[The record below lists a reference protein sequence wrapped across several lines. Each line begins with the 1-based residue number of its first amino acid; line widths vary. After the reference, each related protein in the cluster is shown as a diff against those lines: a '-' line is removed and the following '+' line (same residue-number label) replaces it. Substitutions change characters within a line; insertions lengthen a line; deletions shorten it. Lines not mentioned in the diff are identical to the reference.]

1 MKNDADPMSGKVL
14 APLLVGFVLVVMV
27 VIARANA
34 PDRSTTPTTL
44 DFTSGTTVTSV
55 TAPTSTS
62 TTTPVGETTPKS
74 RGATLQAF
82 LQAPG
87 WRSLSGG
94 DLRPRTGFATVW
106 TDDRFVVWGGVDFLG
121 NEVQRQGAPY
131 RSDGWQEMEQS
142 PIVAGVDPVLV
153 WTGRELFAYS
163 GAAAAWNPNTN
174 TWRTLAYPPTGSP
187 GGGGPIAGVWA
198 DNRVILVG
206 YRTHPPVFDD
216 NLFVASYGPDLG
228 CCDVLPE
235 PPFSLSYADAFW
247 TGQEMLLIG
256 ALVDAEGEPMTND
269 GLGRFAGFDPRT
281 GTWTEY
287 DPPPLPQADR
297 ISAAWTGAAVVA
309 WDARLNAAEWTKE
322 RGWRTLPDVPLP
334 RSDCR
339 PQSTAISDTEVAA
352 LDRNDVVAVLCG
364 EVAIWDAEADRWFS
378 IVGPQAVIGD
388 PPAACGVEGSLT
400 WPSFY
405 LWCSGSTS
413 TSGQFFWQIDSSDVE
428 ASQYSEPATPSQWEL
443 LPNPAATRL
452 GSTTM
457 VWSGNELLYFSGQGI
472 EVEEFGGWGYDP
484 DRNIM
489 HRIPGAPSPGRSGQV
504 ALWTGDEMLVWRG
517 PTTLWNPISLEWRT
531 AEQSPAL
538 GSSPFAVWTGDEA
551 IFYGSRIEPSNT
563 GAAYNPDTD
572 TWRPVA
578 TGPAG
583 VAVGVQVM
591 AWSGE
596 EMYVLGNYGG
606 FPASQ
611 SGTVYDPTSDR
622 WRPLPP
628 IPEEFAL
635 SGSVGD
641 FVDGE
646 FIIIGE
652 NWDPLLTEE
661 APLIAGLAYSPESN
675 TWRTIAPVRT
685 LDDALAR
692 PPETHFTTRMA
703 AVRHGDEL
711 AVFLPAGYSSDTPTI
726 AFYNPATDTWRYVDG
741 APANASGPTMVS
753 GDTFVAYLTSAGTVL
768 LHDD

>member
-1 MKNDADPMSGKVL
+1 MTNGIDLKSGRVL
-14 APLLVGFVLVVMV
+14 GPLGVGFVLVVMV
-27 VIARANA
+27 VIARGTAA
-34 PDRSTTPTTL
+34 DPSATPSTL
-44 DFTSGTTVTSV
+44 DFTSGTSV
-55 TAPTSTS
+55 TLATT
-62 TTTPVGETTPKS
+62 TTTPAPAGEATPAS
-74 RGATLQAF
+74 RGASLQAF

-174 TWRTLAYPPTGSP
+174 TWRTLAYPPTGAP
-187 GGGGPIAGVWA
+187 AGGGPIAGVWA
-198 DNRVILVG
+198 DNQVILVG

-235 PPFSLSYADAFW
+235 PPFSLSHADAFW

-256 ALVDAEGEPMTND
+256 ALVDAEGEPMTDD
-269 GLGRFAGFDPRT
+269 GLGRFAGFDPNT

-334 RSDCR
+334 QSDCR

-364 EVAIWDAEADRWFS
+364 KVAIWDAEADRWFS
-378 IVGPQAVIGD
+378 IVGPQAVTAAPTD
-388 PPAACGVEGSLT
+388 ACGVEGSLT
-400 WPSFY
+400 WPIFY
-405 LWCSGSTS
+405 LWCSGNV
-413 TSGQFFWQIDSSDVE
+413 SGSFFWQVDSSAVE
-428 ASQYSEPATPSQWEL
+428 ASQYSEPATLSQWEL

-452 GSTTM
+452 DSTTI
-457 VWSGNELLYFSGQGI
+457 VGAGNELFYFSGQGI

-489 HRIPGAPSPGRSGQV
+489 RGIPDAPSPGRSGQV
-504 ALWTGDEMLVWRG
+504 ALWTSEGMLVWRG
-517 PTTLWNPISLEWRT
+517 PTTLWNPITLEWRT

-538 GSSPFAVWTGDEA
+538 GASPFAVWAGDEA
-551 IFYGSRIEPSNT
+551 IFYGSRTEPSNT

-572 TWRPVA
+572 TWRPIATAPVA
-578 TGPAG
+578 

-596 EMYVLGNYGG
+596 GVYVFGNWSVSIQ
-606 FPASQ
+606 AQ
-611 SGTVYDPTSDR
+611 SGAVYDPASDS

-628 IPEEFAL
+628 IPAEFTL
-635 SGSVGD
+635 SGTVGG
-641 FVDGE
+641 FVNGQ
-646 FIIIGE
+646 FVVIGVNGHPLQPE
-652 NWDPLLTEE
+652 GDPLVV
-661 APLIAGLAYSPESN
+661 GLAYSPDSDE
-675 TWRTIAPVRT
+675 WRTIAPIRQ
-685 LDDALAR
+685 
-692 PPETHFTTRMA
+692 PETASTPLPGSMA
-703 AVRHGDEL
+703 ATAHRDEL
-711 AVFLPAGYSSDTPTI
+711 AVYLAGGYYGETTAI
-726 AFYNPATDTWRYVDG
+726 AFYNPSTDTWRYIDG
-741 APANASGPTMVS
+741 APASAPHPTMVS
-753 GDTFVAYLTSAGTVL
+753 GDTFIAYLTSAGTVL
-768 LHDD
+768 LHDG